1 MCNKSAPGGGFG
13 ADLSSSVPISLVSAL
28 SERPAYVSAHSDC
41 RSFFCLPALVSCKA
55 LTGMVLILLQMPEDV
70 RPNLFLALI
79 GKYRI
84 RLTLN

>member
-1 MCNKSAPGGGFG
+1 MCNKSAPVGGFG
-13 ADLSSSVPISLVSAL
+13 ADLSSDKPHCLYRFSAF
-28 SERPAYVSAHSDC
+28 PAAFGCDDT
-41 RSFFCLPALVSCKA
+41 CLPALVSCKA

-84 RLTLN
+84 WLTVN